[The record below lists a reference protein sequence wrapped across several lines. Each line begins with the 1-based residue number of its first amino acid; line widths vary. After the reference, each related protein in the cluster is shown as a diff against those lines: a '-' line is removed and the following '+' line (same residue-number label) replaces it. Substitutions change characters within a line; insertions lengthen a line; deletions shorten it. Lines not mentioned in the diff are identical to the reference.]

1 MATKE
6 KTVLIV
12 EDDKILQTMLKN
24 ALEGNGVIVLTA
36 NNGEDAIGILTETSP
51 DLTLLDIDMPRLS
64 GIDVL
69 KRLREAGRH
78 DRVVMLTNLSSSDT
92 IADAAEMG
100 VTEYLVKADWE
111 IDDIVRKVRT
121 KIGAPL

>member
-36 NNGEDAIGILTETSP
+36 NNGEDAIGVLTETSP